1 MPRIAILTPR
11 LTAASKDTVIGSIFS
26 ALVALAFLTLGA
38 GAYAAPEKL
47 SENYGLPTQDPIAHG
62 YIRGLGARDAVLG
75 LLILTFLIAKSRG
88 ALGAT
93 VALSALVGASDFAI
107 VYAAR
112 GTAAKSSLAIHGIGT
127 VGLLA
132 VWGLIRTGL

>member
-1 MPRIAILTPR
+1 M
-11 LTAASKDTVIGSIFS
+11 IGSIFS
-26 ALVALAFLTLGA
+26 VLVTLSFFALGVGAFVAPG
-38 GAYAAPEKL
+38 KL
-47 SENYGLPTQDPIAHG
+47 SENYGLPTTDPAAYG
-62 YIRGLGARDAVLG
+62 YVRALGARDVVLG
-75 LLILTFLIAKSRG
+75 LIILTFLIAKSRG

-93 VALSALVGASDFAI
+93 VALCALVGASDFAI

-132 VWGLIRTGL
+132 IWGVIRAGL